1 MTATTKI
8 VAWVGAIL
16 GVFAIVLLSGVIAIE
31 IYTTNR
37 AGERQRQ
44 QEKAMT
50 TLKQGLTQDLQSLS
64 RMEIKPMTEDDYK
77 KWTSGVGSPTT
88 TPQK

>member
-1 MTATTKI
+1 MTATTKV

-16 GVFAIVLLSGVIAIE
+16 GVFAIVVLSVTIAIG

-37 AGERQRQ
+37 ASEQQRQ

-50 TLKQGLTQDLQSLS
+50 TLKQGLTQDLKDLS
-64 RMEIKPMTEDDYK
+64 RMEIKPMTGDEFRRLN
-77 KWTSGVGSPTT
+77 SSPT
-88 TPQK
+88 PAGK